1 MLDIFIDVLR
11 NSFLITG
18 LVMIMML
25 MIEYFNIHSHG
36 KWFTKLKNSNF
47 NQVLVGSFLGLIP
60 GCIGGFAAVSLF
72 THKMISFGAL
82 TAMMIASSGDEAFV
96 MLAIMPKT
104 ALLLFVILFIIA
116 IATGMIC
123 DKFLFKKMQ
132 ISFCPEKYEIHEHH
146 DNDIPSPF
154 KIESYKNAFKKPS
167 KERIILL
174 VGISLF
180 IFAVITGLLGHD
192 HESHNHSNNS
202 NTENL
207 AQIKEHNHSCDH
219 THAIIEN
226 HTKFTDSEEIISKS
240 KLDTFTL
247 NLLDEKWMNI
257 TFAIISIITILFT
270 ATAKEHFIKEHLW
283 NHVVKRHCLS
293 IFLWTFGGLLIC
305 QIGIQ
310 YLDIEHWIG
319 DNMLLIILL
328 AVAIGIIP
336 ESGPHLVFVTLFFN
350 GLIPFSVLL
359 ANSIVQDGHTALPLL
374 ASSQKSFIKAK
385 IINLLVGLIIGISCW
400 IFGI

>member
-104 ALLLFVILFIIA
+104 ALLLFAILFIIA

-219 THAIIEN
+219 NHAIIEN